1 MPLPAYKR
9 KGAIRR
15 ALLDA
20 TAFLLNG
27 LSATITLTKAGA
39 PTNGTN
45 GTGAG
50 TALPGQL
57 LQDTTSGIL
66 YQNTGTQASPTWTPR
81 FSSVGDAQSV
91 TTGITASTTQ
101 TLAGA
106 TALTTKMN
114 YVATAANSGDAVAL
128 PAMVPG
134 QSVTVFNDGANPIKV
149 FPAAA
154 NVAIDGGTA
163 GASVTLT
170 NAKRATFFCKTATA
184 ITSAQLGVASA

>member
-27 LSATITLTKAGA
+27 LSATVTLTNAGA

-50 TALPGQL
+50 VALPGQL
-57 LQDTTSGIL
+57 LQDTTNGVL
-66 YQNTGTQASPTWTPR
+66 YQNTGTQASPAWTPR
-81 FSSVGDAQSV
+81 FSLVGDAQSI

-101 TLAGA
+101 TLVGA
-106 TALTTKMN
+106 TALTTKQSF
-114 YVATAANSGDAVAL
+114 VATAANSGDAVSL
-128 PAMVPG
+128 PALVPG

-154 NVAIDGGTA
+154 NIQIDGGSA
-163 GASVTLT
+163 GASVNLGGG
-170 NAKRATFFCKTATA
+170 KRATFFCKAATA
-184 ITSAQLGVASA
+184 ITSAQLGAVSA

>member
-9 KGAIRR
+9 KGALRR
-15 ALLDA
+15 ALIDA
-20 TAFLLNG
+20 TTFNLAG
-27 LSATITLTKAGA
+27 LAATVTLTKAGA

-50 TALPGQL
+50 IANPGQL
-57 LQDTTSGIL
+57 LVDTTTGIL
-66 YQNTGTQASPTWTPR
+66 YQNTGTQASPTWTTR
-81 FSSVGDAQSV
+81 FSSTGDAQSV

-106 TALTTKMN
+106 TALTTKIN
-114 YVATAANSGDAVAL
+114 FVATAANSGDAVSL
-128 PAMVPG
+128 PPLSPG

-154 NVAIDGGTA
+154 NVQIDGGSA
-163 GASVTLT
+163 GAAVTLT
-170 NAKRATFFCKTATA
+170 NARRATFYCKSATA
-184 ITSAQLGVASA
+184 ITSAQLGAVAS